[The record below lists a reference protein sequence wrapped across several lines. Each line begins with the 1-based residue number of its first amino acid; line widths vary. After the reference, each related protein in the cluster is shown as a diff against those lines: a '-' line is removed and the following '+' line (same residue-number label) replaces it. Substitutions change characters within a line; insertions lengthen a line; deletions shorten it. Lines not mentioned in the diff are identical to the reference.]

1 MKRKS
6 KIPQMILI
14 ILFIV
19 LAIITL
25 FPIYF
30 MVIASFKNTGS
41 LFKDGLGMVFQFDNL
56 IIDNYIYT
64 LMTKSGVYLHWYWN
78 SIVVMIASTAF
89 SLLFSSMGGYAL
101 AAYRFRGQRFLF
113 VLTMIVM
120 MIPLEI
126 LLIPLYRM
134 IINMHLINTKTGSIL
149 PFLVQPT
156 AMFFFQQYVA
166 GLDKDYMDAGRIDGC
181 TEFGIFFRI
190 MTPLMRPAFGAM
202 TILLALR
209 NWNAFLWPLI
219 VFTTDESYTLPVGLA
234 SLISSYGNNYEMLI
248 PGSVLALVPLIIIF
262 LLNQNQFVEGLS
274 AGGVKG

>member
-1 MKRKS
+1 M
-6 KIPQMILI
+6 LI

-19 LAIITL
+19 LAVITL

-30 MVIASFKNTGS
+30 MAIASFKDTGS

-56 IIDNYIYT
+56 IVDNYIYT
-64 LMTKSGVYLHWYWN
+64 LTTKSGVYLHWYWN
-78 SIVVMIASTAF
+78 SIIVMIASTVL

-101 AAYRFRGQRFLF
+101 AAYRFRGQRILF
-113 VLTMIVM
+113 VLMMIVM

-134 IINMHLINTKTGSIL
+134 IINMHLINTKAGAIL

-156 AMFFFQQYVA
+156 AMFFFQQFVA
-166 GLDKDYMDAGRIDGC
+166 GLDKDYMDAGRMDGC

-248 PGSVLALVPLIIIF
+248 PGAVLALVPLVVIF